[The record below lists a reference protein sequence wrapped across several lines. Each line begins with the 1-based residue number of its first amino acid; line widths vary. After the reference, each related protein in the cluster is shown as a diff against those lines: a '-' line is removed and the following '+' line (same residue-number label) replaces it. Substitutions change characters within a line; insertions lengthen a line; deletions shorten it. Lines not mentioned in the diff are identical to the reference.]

1 MEREGFG
8 GTGILIVRYYKLF
21 LSKAVVALCCN
32 RAHPFHQFGD
42 AVRIVV
48 EDGEKL
54 VDSIGILHHELGVVE
69 IAQLEDRL

>member
-1 MEREGFG
+1 M
-8 GTGILIVRYYKLF
+8 
-21 LSKAVVALCCN
+21 CCN

-54 VDSIGILHHELGVVE
+54 VDSIGVLHHELGVVE